1 MLVKRKPFLLLA
13 AALVVAAALI
23 FILFRPFDSNPHS
36 ERNTGDSR
44 NEAAVSETPAVLKAY
59 LKEDAVVISNEKGI
73 VYDFQLL
80 IDEFPDDREVHRI
93 KAIVRIPAA
102 FEVVS
107 IVPNPTNL
115 KAANVDFN
123 SVNGEL
129 ELHIHNADESAI
141 SFANSESSKELVTI
155 RLKLNRELT
164 VVMNEEIKVNSME
177 IGYSDNKTDSY
188 DVSGAVSK
196 VNFAPLAGAIGKLP
210 PNGNPVVSH
219 KFGADPYALVFKD
232 RVYLYNTNDVLE
244 YDGDGNVKDNSYG
257 NINKLS
263 VISSDDLV
271 NWTDHG
277 EINAAGPEGAAKW
290 ATQSWAPAA
299 VHKVINGQ
307 DKFFLYFANNA
318 SGIGVLSSDSPIGP
332 WVDPIGKPL
341 ISRSMPAA
349 ADVTWLFD
357 PAVLVDDDGKA
368 YIYFGGG
375 VPEGKDE
382 MPNTARVMQ
391 LSDDM
396 IGVVGEAA
404 SIPAPFMFEDAGI
417 NKYNGV
423 YYYTYCSNFYNG
435 ARPEGSPPAGEIA
448 YMTSDNPMGPW
459 TYQGTILKNPGH
471 FFGVGGN
478 NHHVIFQFHDA
489 WYIAYHAQTLSK
501 AMGVPKGYR
510 STHLN
515 KVLFSEDGSIGE
527 IAADMKG
534 VEQIKDFN
542 PFVSVEAGTIAW
554 SAGINTQP
562 LLTDDKEQAPVK
574 LVVSDIGSGEWTAVS
589 KVNFGSGAT
598 SFMAWV
604 ASAEDGGSIE
614 LRLDDP
620 EGKLIGTLA
629 VPSTNGWDQWV
640 EAKTEVSGAEGI
652 HDLYFLFNGK
662 PGTELFKMGAWQ
674 FSK

>member
-1 MLVKRKPFLLLA
+1 
-13 AALVVAAALI
+13 
-23 FILFRPFDSNPHS
+23 
-36 ERNTGDSR
+36 
-44 NEAAVSETPAVLKAY
+44 
-59 LKEDAVVISNEKGI
+59 
-73 VYDFQLL
+73 
-80 IDEFPDDREVHRI
+80 
-93 KAIVRIPAA
+93 
-102 FEVVS
+102 
-107 IVPNPTNL
+107 
-115 KAANVDFN
+115 
-123 SVNGEL
+123 
-129 ELHIHNADESAI
+129 
-141 SFANSESSKELVTI
+141 
-155 RLKLNRELT
+155 
-164 VVMNEEIKVNSME
+164 MNEEIKVNSME
-177 IGYSDNKTDSY
+177 IGYSDNQTDSY

-196 VNFAPLAGAIGKLP
+196 VSFAPLAGAIGKLP

-277 EINAAGPEGAAKW
+277 EIKTAGPEGAAKW

-299 VHKVINGQ
+299 AHKVINGQ

-357 PAVLVDDDGKA
+357 PAVMVDDDGKA

-423 YYYTYCSNFYNG
+423 YYYTYCSNFYTG

-448 YMTSDNPMGPW
+448 YMTSDSPMGPW
-459 TYQGTILKNPGH
+459 SYQGTILKNPGH

-515 KVLFSEDGSIGE
+515 KVFFSEDGSIGE

-542 PFVSVEAGTIAW
+542 PFVRVEAGTIAW
-554 SAGINTQP
+554 SAGINMQP

-574 LVVSDIGSGEWTAVS
+574 LAVSDIGNGEWTAVS

-640 EAKTEVSGAEGI
+640 EAKTEVSVAEGI

-662 PGTELFKMGAWQ
+662 PGMELFKMGAWQ